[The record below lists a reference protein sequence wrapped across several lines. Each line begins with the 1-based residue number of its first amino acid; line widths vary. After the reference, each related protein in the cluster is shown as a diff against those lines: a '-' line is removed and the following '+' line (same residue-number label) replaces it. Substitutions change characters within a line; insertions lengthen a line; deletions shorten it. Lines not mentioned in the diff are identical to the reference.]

1 MVAHFFFSE
10 NVQLKPWLFGRDG
23 RPGACRDPILLQVVV
38 PVKTNIHRVL
48 QSKRGID
55 TAKV

>member
-1 MVAHFFFSE
+1 M
-10 NVQLKPWLFGRDG
+10 QLKPWLFGRDG